1 MPEARPADPLS
12 IVSLAAGI
20 ASLVLAVFSVLPMV
34 AMCLLP
40 ISALCALTGLVT
52 GVISAIRTTL
62 KPELD
67 GRQQALMGLAL
78 SLVWVGAATTLA
90 MFAARSH

>member
-20 ASLVLAVFSVLPMV
+20 ASLVMSLFAVLPMV
-34 AMCLLP
+34 GMCLMP
-40 ISALCALTGLVT
+40 VAALCALTGLIT
-52 GVISAIRTTL
+52 GIVSAIRTTL

-67 GRQQALMGLAL
+67 GRLQAFAGIGL
-78 SLVWVGAATTLA
+78 SLVWVGAATLLA
-90 MFAARSH
+90 FFVTRAH